1 MKTYVTV
8 SVGDSSSTKLPLS
21 RSASEHNMAR
31 ESEFAFFRACRTGEL
46 DKVRGC
52 LAKGIPSEARDR
64 DGLTGLIW
72 ASRAGNI
79 KVAELL
85 LQFGAKINVKD
96 ANGRTPLHYAVGHR
110 NPDFIRFAAE
120 QGAHLNLVDVY
131 GCTALDLATILQHPE
146 VIGVLELLGA
156 ERVRTESR
164 GTHWNGS
171 QTDLTRTTRSI
182 AAREQ
187 GELPIA

>member
-1 MKTYVTV
+1 MAEV
-8 SVGDSSSTKLPLS
+8 SQF
-21 RSASEHNMAR
+21 E
-31 ESEFAFFRACRTGEL
+31 FFRACRTGEL
-46 DKVRGC
+46 DKVCGC
-52 LAKGIPSEARDR
+52 LAKGIPSEVRDC
-64 DGLTGLIW
+64 DGLIGLIW

-96 ANGRTPLHYAVGHR
+96 ANGRTPLHHAVGYR
-110 NPDFIRFAAE
+110 KQDFIRFAV
-120 QGAHLNLVDVY
+120 QKGAHINLVDAY

-171 QTDLTRTTRSI
+171 QTDLTRTPRSI
-182 AAREQ
+182 AGREQ